1 MKVRMFMDFGFW
13 IRISIHGHAGRRG
26 GVHKSWP
33 LADHSLG
40 IMEQDLAGGFNGN
53 GDLNLKKKDLI

>member
-1 MKVRMFMDFGFW
+1 MGM
-13 IRISIHGHAGRRG
+13 GRRG
-26 GVHKSWP
+26 RGGHKSWP